1 MADEAADSEVAR
13 AERQAKMEAAA
24 EGAEPA
30 EGGEPAGAAQEPSPE
45 QAAEPEVDPE
55 AAALAVMQAT
65 IAKLSQDE
73 IEQYTAAFIKI
84 DVDKGGTVDAEE
96 LQALMAQLGQEKKL
110 EDIRKMLDEVDADGS
125 GEIEVEEFLVLMV
138 NYVGPQGEAKDEEV
152 EEAFRLMDADGGG
165 TIDKDELGDCL
176 KELGE
181 EMAVDEIAAC
191 IQMVDKQGTGEISL
205 TDFKS
210 AFAANAQ
217 AKYCATQIVRSLAG
231 LTPVPS
237 TLINT
242 CYSLAR
248 PDYGFSVAG
257 VYKPATDSWLQV
269 EGAGGISPL
278 AKSAGLRVQQPPAK
292 SAGEWRGAEA
302 PHGVCG
308 CVGEWVGG

>member
-1 MADEAADSEVAR
+1 MSEAEAEAEAEAAREERVEKLGD
-13 AERQAKMEAAA
+13 AEPEPEPA
-24 EGAEPA
+24 AEPA
-30 EGGEPAGAAQEPSPE
+30 A
-45 QAAEPEVDPE
+45 AAEPEPAAEEEATSPE
-55 AAALAVMQAT
+55 DEVKAQNARL

-73 IEQYTAAFIKI
+73 IEQYTAAFNKI

-210 AFAANAQ
+210 AFAA
-217 AKYCATQIVRSLAG
+217 KTDGERSPC
-231 LTPVPS
+231 TPAAAPPPTKEPNRRPVALVPF
-237 TLINT
+237 
-242 CYSLAR
+242 R
-248 PDYGFSVAG
+248 
-257 VYKPATDSWLQV
+257 
-269 EGAGGISPL
+269 E
-278 AKSAGLRVQQPPAK
+278 
-292 SAGEWRGAEA
+292 
-302 PHGVCG
+302 
-308 CVGEWVGG
+308 